1 MTSGVF
7 MLVIIEIMSTVLL
20 LIMVTHLIFHNMSK
34 QEHIQSSANH
44 PLAKGMGYIKF
55 EGM

>member
-20 LIMVTHLIFHNMSK
+20 LIMVTHLIFHNMSE
-34 QEHIQSSANH
+34 QEHIQSNANH
-44 PLAKGMGYIKF
+44 PIAKNMG
-55 EGM
+55 